1 MLNKVV
7 AINGSPNAEKG
18 NTEILLASFLRG
30 MNNAGAE
37 TETLYVNKL
46 NIKPCTCGR
55 MYCWYNEPGKCCIN
69 DDMNMVYP
77 KLQKA
82 EILVLA
88 TPVFIPLPGKMQD
101 AINRLCPL
109 LTPFIEFYNGR
120 TKIKFRNDVAIKKI
134 ALVATGDWWEKE
146 NLELVVQIAR
156 EFADK
161 SSVEFSG
168 AVLRPHASRMKSQG
182 VLSEAG
188 LDIQAA
194 TEKAGADLIK
204 DGFISRELFDEISRP
219 LISEEELRNRYN
231 SFFK

>member
-1 MLNKVV
+1 MLKKIV
-7 AINGSPNAEKG
+7 AINGSPSAEKG
-18 NTEILLASFLRG
+18 NTEMLLAPFLRG
-30 MNNAGAE
+30 MENAGAE
-37 TETLYVNKL
+37 TETLYVDKL

-55 MYCWYNEPGKCCIN
+55 MYCWYNEPGKCCIS
-69 DDMNMVYP
+69 DDMNMVYS
-77 KLQKA
+77 KLQQA

-120 TKIKFRNDVAIKKI
+120 TRIKFRNDVSIQKI
-134 ALVATGDWWEKE
+134 VLVATGDWWEKE
-146 NLELVVQIAR
+146 NLELVVHIAK
-156 EFADK
+156 EFAEK
-161 SSVEFSG
+161 SAVEFSG

-182 VLSEAG
+182 VLTEAG
-188 LDIQAA
+188 LSIQTA

-204 DGFISRELFDEISRP
+204 TGFISGELLDEISRP
-219 LISEEELRNRYN
+219 LILEEDLRNRYN